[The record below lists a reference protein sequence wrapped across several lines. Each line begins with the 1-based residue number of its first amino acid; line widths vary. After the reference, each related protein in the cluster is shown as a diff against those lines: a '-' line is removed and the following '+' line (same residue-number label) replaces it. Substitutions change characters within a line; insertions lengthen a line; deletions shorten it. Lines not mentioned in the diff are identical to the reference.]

1 MMSYDVI
8 NSIDISGAQGTITQ
22 RGSNMRIDGN
32 PFFGG
37 VGRGAIRVTL
47 NNIIS
52 KIGWDHL
59 IRQPPRG
66 GPTAYQN

>member
-1 MMSYDVI
+1 M
-8 NSIDISGAQGTITQ
+8 
-22 RGSNMRIDGN
+22 RGDGN
-32 PFFGG
+32 PFFVGG
-37 VGRGAIRVTL
+37 LGRGAIRVTL

-52 KIGWDHL
+52 KIGWGHL

>member
-1 MMSYDVI
+1 MMS
-8 NSIDISGAQGTITQ
+8 SILLTSAGLRGQLLREAQI
-22 RGSNMRIDGN
+22 RGVMAT
-32 PFFGG
+32 PFSGG